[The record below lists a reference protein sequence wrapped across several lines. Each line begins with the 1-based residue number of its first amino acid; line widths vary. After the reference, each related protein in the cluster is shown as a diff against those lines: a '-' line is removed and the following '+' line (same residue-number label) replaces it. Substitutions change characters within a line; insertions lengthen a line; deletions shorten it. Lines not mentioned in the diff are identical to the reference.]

1 MQSDKYHENNE
12 IRKFYQRA
20 ENHPWLM
27 VFFWYYV
34 GEERKM
40 PEHFI
45 GIDGGGTSCRAAV
58 ATADGAVIG
67 MAKSGPA
74 NILTNLDGALDN
86 IVGAAKAAF
95 ADAGLDP
102 ESYASACAV
111 LGLAGSNVEGVTE
124 RLMARLPFKRSEV
137 VSDGLIALQG
147 AFGNDDGAIAI
158 IGTGTAYLCRR
169 ADRLR
174 AFGGWGFVLADQ
186 GSGARLGQALL
197 QECLLVS
204 DGVRPGSDLT
214 AEVLREFGDEPSR
227 IVAFARYAA
236 PSDFGRYSPKIF
248 AAANSNDPIGVKL
261 LTAGAAAID
270 ETLDV
275 VVRAGG
281 ETICLLGGLSP
292 HYPKWLSDANRSRLV
307 APRADAL
314 SGAVALAVS
323 RFAHEVAR

>member
-1 MQSDKYHENNE
+1 
-12 IRKFYQRA
+12 
-20 ENHPWLM
+20 
-27 VFFWYYV
+27 
-34 GEERKM
+34 M

-58 ATADGAVIG
+58 ATADGVVIG

-74 NILTNLDGALDN
+74 NILTDLDGALDN
-86 IVGAAKAAF
+86 IVGATKAAF
-95 ADAGLDP
+95 ANAGLDP
-102 ESYASACAV
+102 ETYASARV
-111 LGLAGSNVEGVTE
+111 LLGLAGSNVEGVTE
-124 RLMARLPFKRSEV
+124 RLIARLPFRRSEV

-169 ADRLR
+169 AGKLR
-174 AFGGWGFVLADQ
+174 AFGGWGFIVADQ

-214 AEVLREFGDEPSR
+214 ADVLKEFGDEPSR

-236 PSDFGRYSPKIF
+236 PSDFGRYSPKVF
-248 AAANSNDPIGVKL
+248 AAANSNDPVGVKL
-261 LTAGAAAID
+261 LRAGAAAID
-270 ETLDV
+270 ETLDAV
-275 VVRAGG
+275 IRAGG
-281 ETICLLGGLSP
+281 ERICLLGGLSP
-292 HYPKWLSDANRSRLV
+292 YYPEWLSEAHRSRLV
-307 APRADAL
+307 TARADAL

-323 RFAHEVAR
+323 RFAPEVTS

>member
-1 MQSDKYHENNE
+1 
-12 IRKFYQRA
+12 
-20 ENHPWLM
+20 
-27 VFFWYYV
+27 
-34 GEERKM
+34 M
-40 PEHFI
+40 PELFI

-58 ATADGAVIG
+58 ATADGTVLGI
-67 MAKSGPA
+67 AKAGPA
-74 NILTNLDGALDN
+74 NILTDLDSALAN
-86 IVGAAKAAF
+86 IVAASKAAF
-95 ADAGLDP
+95 ANAGLDP
-102 ESYASACAV
+102 DGYASACTL
-111 LGLAGSNVEGVTE
+111 LGLAGSNVGDVTE

-169 ADRLR
+169 AGKLR
-174 AFGGWGFVLADQ
+174 AFGGWGFVVADQ

-204 DGVRPGSDLT
+204 DGVRPGSELT
-214 AEVLREFGDEPSR
+214 ADVLKEFGNEASR

-236 PSDFGRYSPKIF
+236 PSDFGRYSPRIF
-248 AAANSNDPIGVKL
+248 AAANSNDPIGVRIL
-261 LTAGAAAID
+261 QAGAASID
-270 ETLDV
+270 ETLDA

-292 HYPKWLSDANRSRLV
+292 FYPQWLSEAHRSRLV
-307 APRADAL
+307 PARSDAL

-323 RFAHEVAR
+323 HFAREVAS